1 MHGGEGDYLSCGHGT
16 VVKTPDGRMFYMCHA
31 YLKGE
36 GFYAGRQPVLQEMEM
51 TADHWVFLERGN
63 WLLPNNPCL
72 FKTTIQQPLT
82 DFEDHFT
89 ENKLKVDWTW
99 NYPYSDINI
108 VLKKESYPYPELR
121 KDNQRGTA
129 LCLRPQ
135 SSLQY
140 CERKSDSR

>member
-1 MHGGEGDYLSCGHGT
+1 
-16 VVKTPDGRMFYMCHA
+16 MCHA

-51 TADHWVFLERGN
+51 TADHWVRFTTGKLAIAKQ
-63 WLLPNNPCL
+63 PMP

-121 KDNQRGTA
+121 KR
-129 LCLRPQ
+129 Q
-135 SSLQY
+135 SARDGIMLASAVFSLQL
-140 CERKSDSR
+140 RDKSDSR

>member
-1 MHGGEGDYLSCGHGT
+1 
-16 VVKTPDGRMFYMCHA
+16 MCHA

-36 GFYAGRQPVLQEMEM
+36 GFLCRTPTCSAGNGDDSRPLGALYQ
-51 TADHWVFLERGN
+51 RGN

-108 VLKKESYPYPELR
+108 VLKRKAIPIRNSE

-129 LCLRPQ
+129 LCFA
-135 SSLQY
+135 SAVFSLQL
-140 CERKSDSR
+140 RDKSDSR

>member
-1 MHGGEGDYLSCGHGT
+1 
-16 VVKTPDGRMFYMCHA
+16 
-31 YLKGE
+31 
-36 GFYAGRQPVLQEMEM
+36 M
-51 TADHWVFLERGN
+51 TADHWVRFTTGKLAIAKQ
-63 WLLPNNPCL
+63 PMP

-108 VLKKESYPYPELR
+108 VLKKGKLSLSGTPK

-135 SSLQY
+135 SSHYSCETKVIHANESLQGLTLY
-140 CERKSDSR
+140 GDDKNLITWGVKGKQLQLKL